1 MRASPGRLA
10 GRPCSTE
17 QALCGLRAKVIEDYP
32 HMMPA
37 YDPNVCDDVC
47 RLFLSCR
54 EAAGEK
60 AELEGLIAGCGGQAF
75 EHLPAA
81 CPPDPA
87 PWCGSPAI
95 TGRARRSVAAP
106 APAVSDGGRVA
117 SALCVWSPARLRFGR
132 TRLSGKD
139 PADPLG
145 RDTRGPDPP
154 VLGVLRAPEQ

>member
-1 MRASPGRLA
+1 MWPEGEGDRRL
-10 GRPCSTE
+10 
-17 QALCGLRAKVIEDYP
+17 P

-54 EAAGEK
+54 EEAAGEK
-60 AELEGLIAGCGGQAF
+60 AELKGLIAGCGGQAF

-95 TGRARRSVAAP
+95 TGLARAGRWRRRPRPLLMVAGLP
-106 APAVSDGGRVA
+106 APFVCGR
-117 SALCVWSPARLRFGR
+117 PARLRFGR

-145 RDTRGPDPP
+145 RDTRDPDPP
-154 VLGVLRAPEQ
+154 VLGVLRAPKQ

>member
-1 MRASPGRLA
+1 MPQRVAGPHGLDAHGTADMRASPGRLA

-60 AELEGLIAGCGGQAF
+60 AELKA
-75 EHLPAA
+75 
-81 CPPDPA
+81 
-87 PWCGSPAI
+87 
-95 TGRARRSVAAP
+95 
-106 APAVSDGGRVA
+106 
-117 SALCVWSPARLRFGR
+117 
-132 TRLSGKD
+132 
-139 PADPLG
+139 
-145 RDTRGPDPP
+145 
-154 VLGVLRAPEQ
+154 